1 MEKTAEKIKQFLPVF
16 ITILAVTMLFTGMA
30 CRQANNSFTNED
42 FIRFHVIANSDSDED
57 QALKLRV
64 RDRLIEYIND
74 GLRREAVRQSDGGGK
89 TAELNIEETRDYIRE
104 NLGEIRQ
111 KAQEVVQ
118 NEGWDYEVNAELG
131 VRWIPEKSYGSLT
144 FPAGNYEALN
154 ITIGEGAGKNWWC
167 VLYPPL
173 CLLDVQEEESEAE
186 DVLRDSIM
194 RGKYSVLY
202 DAAHG
207 ERQTALHLRFKV
219 LELFGAE

>member
-16 ITILAVTMLFTGMA
+16 ITILAVTMLSTGMA

-111 KAQEVVQ
+111 KAQEIVQ

-131 VRWIPEKSYGSLT
+131 
-144 FPAGNYEALN
+144 
-154 ITIGEGAGKNWWC
+154 

>member
-111 KAQEVVQ
+111 KAQEIVQ
-118 NEGWDYEVNAELG
+118 NEGWNYEVNAELG
-131 VRWIPEKSYGSLT
+131 VRWIPEKS
-144 FPAGNYEALN
+144 
-154 ITIGEGAGKNWWC
+154 
-167 VLYPPL
+167 
-173 CLLDVQEEESEAE
+173 E

>member
-1 MEKTAEKIKQFLPVF
+1 MEKTAEKIQQFLPVF

-30 CRQANNSFTNED
+30 YRQANNSFTNED

-111 KAQEVVQ
+111 KAQEIVQ
-118 NEGWDYEVNAELG
+118 NEGWNYEVNAELG

-173 CLLDVQEEESEAE
+173 CLLDVQEESEAE

>member
-111 KAQEVVQ
+111 KAQEIVQ

-131 VRWIPEKSYGSLT
+131 VRWIP
-144 FPAGNYEALN
+144 
-154 ITIGEGAGKNWWC
+154 GKILWF
-167 VLYPPL
+167 
-173 CLLDVQEEESEAE
+173 SHFSGGK
-186 DVLRDSIM
+186 LRSAQYHH
-194 RGKYSVLY
+194 R
-202 DAAHG
+202 
-207 ERQTALHLRFKV
+207 
-219 LELFGAE
+219 

>member
-111 KAQEVVQ
+111 KAQEIVQ

-144 FPAGNYEALN
+144 FPAGNYEALS

-173 CLLDVQEEESEAE
+173 CLLDVQEEEGEAE

-207 ERQTALHLRFKV
+207 ELQTALHLRFKV